1 MQILIAILTTDTQV
15 VIPQNELGMGI
26 GDGVGELHL
35 AAGIGVSLLLQI
47 AAGRAEIILAIMSQ
61 RIVGALVS
69 IKAIF
74 RLGSQRI
81 AGRAIPILQ
90 TTTGFQIEAVMVIR
104 LEAKHRRA
112 TASLLLGKTLG
123 KFVFTTMGE
132 LTVET
137 QPQHAIDQ

>member
-1 MQILIAILTTDTQV
+1 
-15 VIPQNELGMGI
+15 MG
-26 GDGVGELHL
+26 
-35 AAGIGVSLLLQI
+35 
-47 AAGRAEIILAIMSQ
+47 Q

-69 IKAIF
+69 VKAIF

-90 TTTGFQIEAVMVIR
+90 TTTGFQIEAVMIIR
-104 LEAKHRRA
+104 LEAEHGRA

-123 KFVFTTMGE
+123 KFVFTTMGK